1 MPILL
6 LPALFGGGGLI
17 AGFTLGGGADAL
29 SNAIKWAAIGGIT
42 FVIAKQAKLV

>member
-6 LPALFGGGGLI
+6 LPTVFGAGGLI

-29 SNAIKWAAIGGIT
+29 SNAIKWAAVGGIT
-42 FVIAKQAKLV
+42 FVIAKQTKLI

>member
-6 LPALFGGGGLI
+6 LPGLFGAGGLI

-29 SNAIKWAAIGGIT
+29 SSAIKWAAIGGIT